1 MYISR
6 QAATRHS
13 SSVGVNKVMIEQVA
27 AAFERKDYHTA
38 AKLLKTLLDESPD
51 NPWVQFYLAR
61 LHEVSKKYKNAEKV
75 YRNLLRSTTNTKILT
90 LARQGLQR
98 LQEIEQEARQRAI
111 IEATT
116 DPSNIELGVLVL
128 EPLNNQ
134 LKTQLAPKFAQI
146 FQIDNYTARLTLPSR
161 GWKLYR
167 TGQIGELK
175 FYGTQLQQSG
185 IPCFWAKI
193 AAIGQIRVFQA
204 NYFFEAG
211 ANTTVIC
218 RNPANQVGSLTF
230 KWSEVKARVV
240 GLLPIFEQV
249 VDVDARYQIERKTKT
264 QDYAQFCDLHLPG
277 RSCILRLA
285 DKSYEFQ
292 KGLEIAPQASQNT
305 IRINWNFLLEWLDQ
319 QLPQIKVWSDF
330 TPFAETILD
339 HTEMLGNIQSHI
351 HLFRRD
357 KTNWDPAFHLY
368 SGLVFS
374 HLTHNRDEDN

>member
-1 MYISR
+1 
-6 QAATRHS
+6 
-13 SSVGVNKVMIEQVA
+13 MIEQVA

-38 AKLLKTLLDESPD
+38 AKLLKILLEESPD

-61 LHEVSKKYKNAEKV
+61 LHEVSKKYDHAEKV
-75 YRNLLRSTTNTKILT
+75 YRQLLRSTTITKILT
-90 LARQGLQR
+90 QARQGLQR

-116 DPSNIELGVLVL
+116 EPSNTELGVLVL
-128 EPLNNQ
+128 EPLTNE
-134 LKTQLAPKFAQI
+134 LKAQLAPKFAQI
-146 FQIDNYTARLTLPSR
+146 FQLDNYTARLTLPSR

-175 FYGTQLQQSG
+175 FYGMQLQQAG
-185 IPCFWAKI
+185 IPCFWSTI
-193 AAIGQIRVFQA
+193 ATIGQIRVFQVNNFVESA
-204 NYFFEAG
+204 
-211 ANTTVIC
+211 ANTTVLC
-218 RNPANQVGSLTF
+218 RNSANQIGSLTF
-230 KWSEVKARVV
+230 KWSEVKARVL

-249 VDVDARYQIERKTKT
+249 VDVDAKRKLERKTKT

-277 RSCILRLA
+277 RGCILRIA

-292 KGLEIAPQASQNT
+292 KGLEITPQVSQNT
-305 IRINWNFLLEWLDQ
+305 LRINWNSLLEWLDQ

-339 HTEMLGNIQSHI
+339 QTEMLGNIQSHI

-374 HLTHNRDEDN
+374 HVTPNRDRDN